1 METNQIY
8 LSLKRE
14 EHLEEALY
22 LYKIVGLKKS
32 DISKKLGIPY
42 STIKHWIDNFAI
54 NNIHSLPDMNSNP
67 DPESL
72 SSRANSSRSAQ
83 ELEEEIARLQKELQ
97 RQSLRADTYEEMIN
111 VAEAKFKLS
120 IRKKAGAKQ

>member
-42 STIKHWIDNFAI
+42 STIKH
-54 NNIHSLPDMNSNP
+54 
-67 DPESL
+67 
-72 SSRANSSRSAQ
+72 
-83 ELEEEIARLQKELQ
+83 
-97 RQSLRADTYEEMIN
+97 
-111 VAEAKFKLS
+111 
-120 IRKKAGAKQ
+120 